1 MGFLHFGQFDSKAY
15 SIDVSRALRIH
26 NRTYVRIFVR
36 RTRLESIDDVL
47 IPLLDLRRPVKI
59 RLWLGAD
66 SLPVPFDLLPV
77 LPDGPSW
84 VNGPNDIEA

>member
-1 MGFLHFGQFDSKAY
+1 MNY
-15 SIDVSRALRIH
+15 
-26 NRTYVRIFVR
+26 RTYVRVFVR
-36 RTRLESIDDVL
+36 GTHLESIDDVL
-47 IPLLDLRRPVKI
+47 IPLLDLKRPVKI